1 MAGAASVS
9 KLIKPVNGDGP
20 LYGRLLLSLEAAIQD
35 GRLAPGAR
43 LPSERD
49 LAEELGLSR
58 TTVTTAY
65 RELEARGLVRGHVG
79 RGTFVCAPPQ
89 AGEAPFAWSGK
100 VSTRV
105 QRSSDRDFHALL
117 QDSAN
122 PALISFAAGCPALDC
137 FPFEAY
143 QRIAQQVMKREGPRV
158 LGLAPAE
165 GQPLLRRALAARMDI
180 EPQKVL
186 VVSGS
191 QQALDLLARCLLDPG
206 DTVLMERPGY
216 MGAIRSFRSAGA
228 SLVGWDV
235 RRNDL
240 DELEDLMVRY
250 RPKLIYLNPTFQN
263 PTGRTLALRERR
275 DLLKLA
281 ARYRLPV
288 IEDDAYRELWYE
300 GPPPQSL
307 RELDEHNVVIY
318 LSTFSKA
325 LAPGLRIGWIAASES
340 IVEQLAE
347 IKVTLDHF
355 TEGLGQLVVAEMLRS
370 GLFDEHLTRLRAEH
384 QRRRDTLVAALRRE
398 LPPRTLEF
406 AVPGGG
412 LYLWCRLA
420 PHLESRTLLRE
431 ALAAGVVVANGD
443 LFYPDSS
450 SGRELRL
457 CYSTLPVEKIEE
469 GVRRLARSL
478 DPARLRR
485 PAGARQTLPMV

>member
-1 MAGAASVS
+1 MGSAVNTS
-9 KLIKPVNGDGP
+9 KLIKPVDGDGP
-20 LYGRLLLSLEAAIQD
+20 LYGRLLLSLETAIQE
-35 GRLAPGAR
+35 GRLAAGAR

-79 RGTFVCAPPQ
+79 RGTFVCALPQ
-89 AGEAPFAWSGK
+89 ADEAPFAWRGK
-100 VSTRV
+100 VSMRV
-105 QRSSDRDFHALL
+105 QRSNDRDFHALL
-117 QDSAN
+117 QDSTN
-122 PALISFAAGCPALDC
+122 PALISFAAGCPALDL

-143 QRIAQQVMKREGPRV
+143 QRIAQQVMKREGTRV
-158 LGLAPAE
+158 LGLAPTE
-165 GQPLLRRALAARMDI
+165 GQPALRQALAARLDVNVEKI
-180 EPQKVL
+180 L

-206 DTVLMERPGY
+206 DTVLMERPCY
-216 MGAIRSFRSAGA
+216 VGAIRSFRSAGA

-235 RRNDL
+235 SRNDL
-240 DELEDLMVRY
+240 DELEDLILRY
-250 RPKLIYLNPTFQN
+250 RPKLFYVNPTFQN
-263 PTGRTLALRERR
+263 PTGRTLGLRDRR

-288 IEDDAYRELWYE
+288 IEDDAYRELGYE
-300 GPPPQSL
+300 GPPPASL
-307 RELDEHNVVIY
+307 RELDDHNVVIY

-325 LAPGLRIGWIAASES
+325 LAPGLRLGWILAGES

-347 IKVTLDHF
+347 TKVSLDHF

-370 GLFDEHLTRLRAEH
+370 GLFDEHLKNLRAEH
-384 QRRRDTLVAALRRE
+384 RRRRDTLVAALRRE

-406 AVPGGG
+406 SVPGGG

-420 PHLESRTLLRE
+420 TQLESTALLRE
-431 ALAAGVVVANGD
+431 ALAAGVAFANGE

-450 SGRELRL
+450 GGRELRL
-457 CYSTLPVEKIEE
+457 CYSALPAEKIEE
-469 GVRRLARSL
+469 GVRRLARGLGS
-478 DPARLRR
+478 AGLRR
-485 PAGARQTLPMV
+485 PAAVRQTMPMV

>member
-1 MAGAASVS
+1 MATAGSLF
-9 KLIKPVNGDGP
+9 KLIKPASGDGP
-20 LYGRLLLSLEAAIQD
+20 LYGRLLASLEAAIQR
-35 GRLAPGAR
+35 GTLAPGAR

-58 TTVTTAY
+58 TTVTSAY

-89 AGEAPFAWSGK
+89 AEEAPFAWRGK

-105 QRSSDRDFHALL
+105 QHSNDRDYHDLL

-137 FPFEAY
+137 FPFDDY
-143 QRIAQQVMKREGPRV
+143 QRIAQQVMKREGPRI

-165 GQPLLRRALAARMDI
+165 GQAALRQALAARMDL
-180 EPQKVL
+180 ERQKIL

-206 DTVLMERPGY
+206 DTVLMERPSY
-216 MGAIRSFRSAGA
+216 VGAIRSFRSAGA
-228 SLVGWDV
+228 SLAGWDV

-240 DELEDLMVRY
+240 DELEDLILRY
-250 RPKLIYLNPTFQN
+250 RPKLFYINPTFQN
-263 PTGRTLALRERR
+263 PTGRTLGLRDRR

-288 IEDDAYRELWYE
+288 IEDDAYRELCYE
-300 GPPPQSL
+300 GPPPPSL

-318 LSTFSKA
+318 LSTFSKS
-325 LAPGLRIGWIAASES
+325 LAPGLRLGWIVASES
-340 IVEQLAE
+340 IIEQLAE
-347 IKVTLDHF
+347 IKTTLDHF

-370 GLFDEHLTRLRAEH
+370 GVFDEHLKRVRAE
-384 QRRRDTLVAALRRE
+384 QRRRRDTLVTALRRE

-406 AVPGGG
+406 SVPSGG

-420 PHLESRTLLRE
+420 GHVESRTWLRE
-431 ALAAGVVVANGD
+431 AMAAGVVFANGE
-443 LFYPDSS
+443 LFYPDG
-450 SGRELRL
+450 SGARELRL
-457 CYSTLPVEKIEE
+457 CYAALPVEKIEE

-478 DPARLRR
+478 GAAELHR
-485 PAGARQTLPMV
+485 PVAARQTMPMV